1 MTKPPHIAVVVN
13 LFHPQTGEECII
25 QPVVDALGSKQCFKN
40 CLNQLLTAFFILGL
54 YLKLRQHILILY
66 VHIYIY
72 LYIYIYI
79 CTHSHKPSWLN
90 KSISRPSFLISAV
103 FWQMRGWGSRN
114 VTYRVKSLKTSV
126 HTEGNR
132 DSVLER
138 PEQGNRPLKYLLT
151 ECDFLRA
158 DSGPPPEMIK
168 RGTVYWNIAD
178 KEFIYSI
185 YGTTPIPK
193 ELGHCVQHK

>member
-72 LYIYIYI
+72 LYIYLYLHTLSQTLVAEQINI
-79 CTHSHKPSWLN
+79 KTQFLN
-90 KSISRPSFLISAV
+90 FCS
-103 FWQMRGWGSRN
+103 
-114 VTYRVKSLKTSV
+114 
-126 HTEGNR
+126 
-132 DSVLER
+132 
-138 PEQGNRPLKYLLT
+138 LLT
-151 ECDFLRA
+151 NEGMGEQKCD
-158 DSGPPPEMIK
+158 
-168 RGTVYWNIAD
+168 V
-178 KEFIYSI
+178 
-185 YGTTPIPK
+185 
-193 ELGHCVQHK
+193 